1 MSVNDFFISLLI
13 PVHNEEDSIGRTLLT
28 VREEMPSITPNWEVV
43 IVESGST
50 DNSLKIV
57 REEAGK
63 CNNIRYLH
71 QPRREGMGS
80 ALRAGYGHCRGDW
93 VCHLEAD
100 MPFDISYI
108 AKASEYFN
116 DYDFIRGYRTS
127 KRDSILPWVYSKENM
142 LETLLRAVFHHGY
155 RFYVWALFGKFVRDI
170 NFSFKII
177 RKEKLNQLNLKT
189 NGWFIDTELYL
200 ELLKTGAR
208 IKVLPVTYNMRE
220 NGDSTVTY
228 VSPFPIIK
236 EAFYYRRNRWK

>member
-1 MSVNDFFISLLI
+1 MPPEDFSISLLI
-13 PVHNEEDSIGRTLLT
+13 PVHNEEDNISSALRV
-28 VREEMPSITPNWEVV
+28 VREEMPRITSNWEVV

-50 DNSLKIV
+50 DNSLKII
-57 REEAGK
+57 REEAAK
-63 CNNIRYLH
+63 YHNIRYLH

-80 ALRAGYGHCRGDW
+80 ALRAGYGLCRGDW

-100 MPFDISYI
+100 MPFDISCI
-108 AKASEYFN
+108 AGASEYFY

-142 LETLLRAVFHHGY
+142 SETLLRAMFHHGY
-155 RFYVWALFGKFVRDI
+155 RFYIWGLFGKFVRDI

-177 RKEKLNQLNLKT
+177 RKEKLDQLNLKT

-200 ELLKTGAR
+200 ELLKAGAR
-208 IKVLPVTYNMRE
+208 IKVLPITYNMRE
-220 NGDSTVTY
+220 NGVSTVTY

-236 EAFYYRRNRWK
+236 DAFHYRRTRWK